1 LEHLWQWCVDLNT
14 PRCSIIIPARNEHD
28 SITPVLQ
35 RIAEGVSLPFEC
47 LVVVDNLDDLTVGAV
62 EGIGA
67 EDPRFRLLVN
77 ELAGGPATAI
87 QTGIQGSTAPVV
99 VVTMADGSDDP
110 RVIDDLVLLVE
121 RGVVIAVPS
130 RYMAGGQHVGAPFL
144 KSMFSRLACLS
155 LYFLARV
162 GTHDATNAFKAYD
175 RRFLEKVGIESSHGF
190 EMGLELVAKARLL
203 RLPVAEV
210 PTIWLERSFGKS
222 GFRLRQWI
230 PQYLR
235 WYFRAF
241 MRPKSA
247 SDQSNG
253 N

>member
-1 LEHLWQWCVDLNT
+1 M
-14 PRCSIIIPARNEHD
+14 IPARLEGD
-28 SITPVLQ
+28 AIVPVLK
-35 RIAEGVSLPFEC
+35 RIEEGVTLPFEC
-47 LVVVDNLDDLTVGAV
+47 VVVIDDP
-62 EGIGA
+62 
-67 EDPRFRLLVN
+67 EDPTIQVVAERTDGDQRFRVITN
-77 ELAGGPATAI
+77 ETAAGPAGAI
-87 QTGIQGSTAPVV
+87 RLGITNSSAPVII
-99 VVTMADGSDDP
+99 VTMADGSDDP

-190 EMGLELVAKARLL
+190 EMGLELVAKACLL

-222 GFRLRQWI
+222 GFRLWQWI

-241 MRPKSA
+241 MRPKKRFGSI
-247 SDQSNG
+247 
-253 N
+253 

>member
-1 LEHLWQWCVDLNT
+1 MNT

-190 EMGLELVAKARLL
+190 EMGLELVAKACLL

-241 MRPKSA
+241 MRPKKRFGSI
-247 SDQSNG
+247 
-253 N
+253 

>member
-1 LEHLWQWCVDLNT
+1 MV
-14 PRCSIIIPARNEHD
+14 IPAKDEYR
-28 SITPVLQ
+28 SITPVLL
-35 RIAEGVSLPFEC
+35 RIAESVSLSFEC
-47 LVVVDNLDDLTVGAV
+47 LVVVDDENDPTVKAV
-62 EGIGA
+62 TELGV
-67 EDPRFRLLVN
+67 EDPRFRIMVN
-77 ELAGGPATAI
+77 DSLAGPAAAI
-87 QTGIQGSTAPVV
+87 KAGIRGSTAPVV

-144 KSMFSRLACLS
+144 KSMLSRLACLS

-175 RRFLEKVGIESSHGF
+175 RRFLDKVGIESRHGF

-222 GFRLRQWI
+222 EFRLWQWI

-235 WYFRAF
+235 WYFRALTRSKKGF
-241 MRPKSA
+241 GSI
-247 SDQSNG
+247 
-253 N
+253 

>member
-1 LEHLWQWCVDLNT
+1 VV
-14 PRCSIIIPARNEHD
+14 IPAKDEYR
-28 SITPVLQ
+28 SITPVLL
-35 RIAEGVSLPFEC
+35 RIAESVSLSFEC
-47 LVVVDNLDDLTVGAV
+47 LVVVDDENDPTVKAV
-62 EGIGA
+62 TELGV
-67 EDPRFRLLVN
+67 EDPRFRIMVN
-77 ELAGGPATAI
+77 DSLAGPAAAI
-87 QTGIQGSTAPVV
+87 KAGIRGSTAPVV

-144 KSMFSRLACLS
+144 KSMLSRLACLS

-175 RRFLEKVGIESSHGF
+175 RRFLEKVGIESRHGF
-190 EMGLELVAKARLL
+190 EMGLELVVKARLL

-222 GFRLRQWI
+222 EFRLRQWI

-241 MRPKSA
+241 TRPKKGFGSI
-247 SDQSNG
+247 
-253 N
+253 

>member
-1 LEHLWQWCVDLNT
+1 MV
-14 PRCSIIIPARNEHD
+14 IPAKDEYR
-28 SITPVLQ
+28 SITPVLL
-35 RIAEGVSLPFEC
+35 RIAESVSLSFEC
-47 LVVVDNLDDLTVGAV
+47 LVVVDDENDPTVKAV
-62 EGIGA
+62 TELGV
-67 EDPRFRLLVN
+67 EDPRFRIMVN
-77 ELAGGPATAI
+77 DSLAGPAAAI
-87 QTGIQGSTAPVV
+87 KAGIRGSTAPVV

-144 KSMFSRLACLS
+144 KSMLSRLACLS

-175 RRFLEKVGIESSHGF
+175 RRFLDKVGIESRHGF
-190 EMGLELVAKARLL
+190 EMGLELVVKARLL

-222 GFRLRQWI
+222 EFRLWQWI

-235 WYFRAF
+235 WYFRALTRSKKGF
-241 MRPKSA
+241 GSI
-247 SDQSNG
+247 
-253 N
+253 

>member
-1 LEHLWQWCVDLNT
+1 M
-14 PRCSIIIPARNEHD
+14 
-28 SITPVLQ
+28 LQ

-121 RGVVIAVPS
+121 RGVVIAAPS

-144 KSMFSRLACLS
+144 KSMLSRLACLS

-175 RRFLEKVGIESSHGF
+175 RRFLDKVGIESRHGF

-222 GFRLRQWI
+222 EFRLWQWI

-235 WYFRAF
+235 WYFRALTRF
-241 MRPKSA
+241 KKGFGSI
-247 SDQSNG
+247 
-253 N
+253 

>member
-1 LEHLWQWCVDLNT
+1 LNT

>member
-1 LEHLWQWCVDLNT
+1 MV
-14 PRCSIIIPARNEHD
+14 IPAKDEYR
-28 SITPVLQ
+28 SITPVLL
-35 RIAEGVSLPFEC
+35 RIAESVSLSFEC
-47 LVVVDNLDDLTVGAV
+47 LVVVDDENDPTVKAV
-62 EGIGA
+62 TELGV
-67 EDPRFRLLVN
+67 EDPRFRIMVN
-77 ELAGGPATAI
+77 DSLAGPAAAI
-87 QTGIQGSTAPVV
+87 KAGIRGSTAPVV

-144 KSMFSRLACLS
+144 KSMLSRLACLS

-190 EMGLELVAKARLL
+190 EMGLELVVKARLL

-222 GFRLRQWI
+222 EFRLWQWI

-235 WYFRAF
+235 WYFRALTRSKKGF
-241 MRPKSA
+241 GSI
-247 SDQSNG
+247 
-253 N
+253 